1 MSEKQIVNNL
11 SKKID
16 KKTKR
21 IMYILAFIILGSIL
35 MHDADH
41 LRQAFNWGYSIPFAL
56 LVLNLVVYLLPVVS
70 IFLIKT
76 ERISSTLVTGFT
88 GIFTTAGFLIIH
100 LCGAFSGLWGV
111 WNYSYFDLIKGVTY
125 NGVFYKGVDVWSWIF
140 LFEVPVLCLPCS
152 AISFYEYFKVK
163 KINKNK
169 ENEIIKADEISENKV
184 NEN

>member
-16 KKTKR
+16 KKTKK
-21 IMYILAFIILGSIL
+21 IMFILAFIILASIL
-35 MHDADH
+35 MHDGDH
-41 LRQAFNWGYSIPFAL
+41 IRQAINWGYSIPFAL

-76 ERISSTLVTGFT
+76 ERISCTLVTGIA
-88 GIFTTAGFLIIH
+88 GIVTTAGFLIIH

-111 WNYSYFDLIKGVTY
+111 WNYSYFELIKGVTY
-125 NGVFYKGVDVWSWIF
+125 NGVFYQGVDVISWIF
-140 LFEVPVLCLPCS
+140 LFEVPALCLPCS
-152 AISFYEYFKVK
+152 IISFIQFFKLK
-163 KINKNK
+163 KASK
-169 ENEIIKADEISENKV
+169 EI